1 VLKVNIKVI
10 IFVLLL
16 SLLPRIT
23 SFSQNISNL
32 NETGDSLILITPTQL
47 KQTNLIFLEHSK
59 ILITN
64 DELNTQITNLK
75 EVNRKYLMIDS
86 LRKSQ
91 LDIYSDDIKNK
102 DKTINDLNGKINK
115 YKKKD
120 KIQNG
125 LLIGLA
131 ITTVIGVIIGIK

>member
-1 VLKVNIKVI
+1 
-10 IFVLLL
+10 
-16 SLLPRIT
+16 
-23 SFSQNISNL
+23 
-32 NETGDSLILITPTQL
+32 
-47 KQTNLIFLEHSK
+47 
-59 ILITN
+59 
-64 DELNTQITNLK
+64 
-75 EVNRKYLMIDS
+75 MIDS

-91 LDIYSDDIKNK
+91 LDIYSEDIKNK

>member
-1 VLKVNIKVI
+1 
-10 IFVLLL
+10 
-16 SLLPRIT
+16 
-23 SFSQNISNL
+23 
-32 NETGDSLILITPTQL
+32 
-47 KQTNLIFLEHSK
+47 
-59 ILITN
+59 
-64 DELNTQITNLK
+64 
-75 EVNRKYLMIDS
+75 MIDS

-102 DKTINDLNGKINK
+102 DKTINDLNSTINK

-131 ITTVIGVIIGIK
+131 ITTVISVIIGIK